1 MIRYKKLGYVALNV
15 SDLER
20 SVAFYRDH
28 VGLDL
33 VERNDN
39 HEAFFSCDASHHS
52 VMLVQ
57 GAGGKASFKRIG
69 FQLEDEHQLTV
80 AEEVLTHHGVKWRR
94 VDPAECGRL
103 RIGPALRFLDPIGA
117 TIELFTT
124 MVSRPQPFL
133 PHPVQLQQLSHVVMR
148 VAEFEGPHKFYSD
161 VMNFKTSDFRH
172 EPTGPRYFAF
182 MRCFPNPYHHSFALQ
197 KGQRDSFFHIAYTVK
212 TLDDLM
218 FSRARLAKAGVN
230 IAPAPGRH
238 MASGSVFQYFADPD
252 NFTIEYTFGME
263 EFPEEGARAPR
274 MLDQTYRTTDVW
286 EGPPPSNLPA
296 FGDLEPVSL

>member
-57 GAGGKASFKRIG
+57 GAGGKPSFKRIG

-133 PHPVQLQQLSHVVMR
+133 PHPIQLQQLSHVVMR

-172 EPTGPRYFAF
+172 
-182 MRCFPNPYHHSFALQ
+182 
-197 KGQRDSFFHIAYTVK
+197 
-212 TLDDLM
+212 
-218 FSRARLAKAGVN
+218 
-230 IAPAPGRH
+230 
-238 MASGSVFQYFADPD
+238 
-252 NFTIEYTFGME
+252 
-263 EFPEEGARAPR
+263 
-274 MLDQTYRTTDVW
+274 
-286 EGPPPSNLPA
+286 
-296 FGDLEPVSL
+296 